1 MSEVIPLESA
11 LTEIAKLENEIRKGG
26 VIVLP
31 IEGSY
36 VYVADA
42 FNSNAVKKIHQLRG
56 ASEGTAAGV
65 TIGKIETLV
74 GIGNN
79 IPDEILKVARK
90 FWPGLL
96 TIYIQPNSSLAWDL
110 GDGGELGEF
119 AVRIP
124 NSDLLIEL
132 AKNIGPLATASAA
145 NSGLGAARNL
155 DEVGAL
161 AGEINFY
168 VDGGQLPIS
177 PLSTVIRS
185 KVIGLPELEVVRV
198 GAISLEEIRVEVP
211 EITLVE
217 HS

>member
-1 MSEVIPLESA
+1 MSEVIPLEDA
-11 LTEIAKLENEIRKGG
+11 LTKIVNLENEIRKGG

-42 FNSNAVKKIHQLRG
+42 FNSNAVKRIHHLRG
-56 ASEGTAAGV
+56 DYEGIAASV

-74 GIGNN
+74 GIGQN
-79 IPDEILKVARK
+79 ISEGIFKIARK

-96 TIYIQPNSSLAWDL
+96 TIYIQPNSALAWDL

-124 NSDLLIEL
+124 NSELLIEL

-145 NSGLGAARNL
+145 HSGRGAATKL
-155 DEVGAL
+155 DEVGAI

-168 VDGGQLPIS
+168 VDGGLLPIS
-177 PLSTVIRS
+177 PLSTVIRA

-198 GAISLEEIRVEVP
+198 GGISLEELRVEVP
-211 EITLVE
+211 EISLVE

>member
-42 FNSNAVKKIHQLRG
+42 FNLNAVRRIHQLRG
-56 ASEGTAAGV
+56 DSEGTAASV
-65 TIGKIETLV
+65 TIGKVETLV
-74 GIGNN
+74 GIGSN
-79 IPDEILKVARK
+79 ISEEILKIARK
-90 FWPGLL
+90 FWPGLF
-96 TIYIQPNSSLAWDL
+96 TIYIQPNSSLTWDL

-124 NSDLLIEL
+124 NSELLIEL

-161 AGEINFY
+161 VGEINFY
-168 VDGGQLPIS
+168 VHGGQLPNS

-198 GAISLEEIRVEVP
+198 GAISLEEIRLEVP